1 MAGLDGYIFGYR
13 KGRVEERDRLKLAN
27 AFLKLGICSS
37 VSVDGAFTIRE
48 RDRAA
53 LLDFARSR
61 MRVAL
66 TEPLGLFGVFVRNR
80 KRYGFFLGVVLVFLG
95 FFFSSDLVWDV
106 RISGNER
113 VPDHVIAEYL
123 EEFDFGIGASWRST
137 DKNIVESNVLTAH
150 PDIAWISVNRRGTV
164 AYVQVIE
171 SENIGVNEDSG
182 PLYSNIIADRDGV
195 IEQISV
201 ERGVAVVKIGD
212 VVKAGDILIS
222 GIVESE
228 SGVIMCRAQGA
239 VRARGVMDVTVE
251 AAGEATEKKAVG
263 RTLAEARV
271 VLFNFSINIFKNYR
285 NCEET
290 CDIIEEIRE
299 FALFDRF
306 KLPIRIER
314 SYSVQYEE
322 TIVSRT
328 SDEMTDAARREL
340 DSRIYSLFKDA
351 DVLKLRTTGEF
362 VGDVYRLTSRVVY
375 ATDIGKESEIQTN

>member
-1 MAGLDGYIFGYR
+1 MARLDEYIFGYR
-13 KGRVEERDRLKLAN
+13 LCRVEPRDAPRLVN
-27 AFLKLGICSS
+27 ALLKLGICST
-37 VSVDGAFTIRE
+37 VSPLGEFTVRE
-48 RDRAA
+48 KDRRKFTAY
-53 LLDFARSR
+53 ARSR
-61 MRVAL
+61 VRYEMSQ
-66 TEPLGLFGVFVRNR
+66 PLGIYGFIERS
-80 KRYGFFLGVVLVFLG
+80 KHRYGAFLALFFLTLVIVLSG
-95 FFFSSDLVWDV
+95 RLVWDV
-106 RISGNER
+106 RIEGNDRLSEYA
-113 VPDHVIAEYL
+113 VEDALSKAGFHV
-123 EEFDFGIGASWRST
+123 GAPWRSI
-137 DKNIVESNVLTAH
+137 DKKKIETGILANN
-150 PDIAWISVNRRGTV
+150 PDIAWISLNRRGTV
-164 AYVQVIE
+164 AYVRIIE
-171 SENIGVNEDSG
+171 SENIGAVEVPA
-182 PLYSNIIADRDGV
+182 PLYSNIVADRDGV
-195 IEQISV
+195 IEQITVNSG
-201 ERGVAVVKIGD
+201 EA
-212 VVKAGDILIS
+212 VVKAGDVVRAGDVLIS
-222 GIVESE
+222 GVVESE
-228 SGVIMCRAQGA
+228 GGVHFCRASGE
-239 VRARGVMDVTVE
+239 VRAQAV
-251 AAGEATEKKAVG
+251 GEVYATAPRNETEKAVLKH
-263 RTLAEARV
+263 RIAQIRV